1 MFDNSNI
8 SLYDN
13 GITQKGGYKMKSKII
28 GRWLVVVKDT
38 PKFGVVVDICDLHGS
53 VIISYGLKTFI
64 TDSTQTLKL
73 VASNPDMTMNE
84 FELYNA
90 QVFAYDNQPLDMS
103 KHINGGI
110 R

>member
-1 MFDNSNI
+1 
-8 SLYDN
+8 
-13 GITQKGGYKMKSKII
+13 
-28 GRWLVVVKDT
+28 
-38 PKFGVVVDICDLHGS
+38 
-53 VIISYGLKTFI
+53 VIISYGLETFI
-64 TDSTQTLKL
+64 KDSTQTLKL

>member
-1 MFDNSNI
+1 
-8 SLYDN
+8 
-13 GITQKGGYKMKSKII
+13 MKSKLI

-38 PKFGVVVDICDLHGS
+38 PKFGVVVDVCDTQGNT
-53 VIISYGLKTFI
+53 IISYGLKTFI
-64 TDSTQTLKL
+64 IDSAQTLRL

-90 QVFAYDNQPLDMS
+90 QVFAYDNQPVDMS
-103 KHINGGI
+103 RHINGGI